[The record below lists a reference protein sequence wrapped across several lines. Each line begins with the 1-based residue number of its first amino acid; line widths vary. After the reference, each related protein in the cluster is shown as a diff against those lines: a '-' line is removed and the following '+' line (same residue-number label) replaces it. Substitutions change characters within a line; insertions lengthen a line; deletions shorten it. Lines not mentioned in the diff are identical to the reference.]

1 MYGNPSRRSA
11 LALRKRRALAC
22 LASLLWGCAAHHH
35 AAASI
40 ASTAIQSSAE
50 PALTGRV
57 IDSRSRNPVQGAV
70 VYGYYALS
78 VGTLG
83 GGTRPTS
90 QVKSFAVVTGAAGEF
105 TLPRWRTARPLREE
119 RRERF
124 PVIVIYKPGYQTDLR
139 GLNSIAQ
146 WYPNTSS
153 RTARPL
159 IAEKDGS
166 VDWSEFPHEL
176 VSVDNDAERYHQLR
190 AASVGVWL
198 SGDCAWE
205 TYAPVL
211 LAQHHEL
218 KQLIQRTVAPVDLDD
233 EGYLRSGRPHPMPFV
248 DFLARSTVDRLVA
261 QYKSNPT
268 KWACADPTKVFE
280 GNRL

>member
-1 MYGNPSRRSA
+1 MQSA
-11 LALRKRRALAC
+11 V
-22 LASLLWGCAAHHH
+22 
-35 AAASI
+35 
-40 ASTAIQSSAE
+40 E

-57 IDSRSRNPVQGAV
+57 IDSRTRNPVQGAA

-83 GGTRPTS
+83 GGRMPTS

-105 TLPRWRTARPLREE
+105 TLPRWSAVLPLRKE

-153 RTARPL
+153 TAARPRL
-159 IAEKDGS
+159 MDKDRS
-166 VDWSEFPHEL
+166 VDWSEYPHEL
-176 VSVDNDAERYHQLR
+176 VLVDNDAERYRQLR
-190 AASVGVWL
+190 AASVGVSL

-205 TYAPVL
+205 TYAPAL
-211 LAQHHEL
+211 LIQHQEL
-218 KQLIQRTVAPVDLDD
+218 KQLIKRTVAPVDVDD
-233 EGYLRSGRPHPMPFV
+233 EGYLRSGRPHPLPFV
-248 DFLARSTVDRLVA
+248 DFLARTTVDRIIT

-268 KWACADPTKVFE
+268 KWVCADPTKVFE
-280 GNRL
+280 GNRP